1 MAMVLHPRSKT
12 TYETRFFIKNSNLTI
27 DELAAKFSINRKTVM
42 KWKKADSVED
52 KRSGPKKPKSVLS
65 SQEQSILCEFRRT
78 TKLSLDDIFIAFCE
92 KIPTLSRS
100 NLHRCLQRNGL
111 SARPVDENEKR
122 EKKKFKDYPPGFA
135 HIDITEIR
143 LKAVKYYFF
152 VAIDR
157 TTKYIFAQ
165 LFDKMTIENS
175 CQFLTDFLADYPIKV
190 VKILTDNGAQ
200 FTYKLLAKH
209 LQPKDS
215 KVHKFDQICQKNGV
229 EHRLTKFR
237 SPWTNG
243 QVEITNKMI
252 KNATVKQFFY
262 TDIDEL
268 KQHIDSF
275 LPYYNHQK
283 PCKKLDFIPPYQK
296 IIDYYVKDPI
306 IFKENPMDKIMGLN
320 K

>member
-175 CQFLTDFLADYPIKV
+175 CQFLTDFLADYPSILKNSHTSIKQ
-190 VKILTDNGAQ
+190 LNEMLCLQ
-200 FTYKLLAKH
+200 FKY
-209 LQPKDS
+209 
-215 KVHKFDQICQKNGV
+215 
-229 EHRLTKFR
+229 
-237 SPWTNG
+237 
-243 QVEITNKMI
+243 
-252 KNATVKQFFY
+252 
-262 TDIDEL
+262 
-268 KQHIDSF
+268 SF
-275 LPYYNHQK
+275 
-283 PCKKLDFIPPYQK
+283 I
-296 IIDYYVKDPI
+296 
-306 IFKENPMDKIMGLN
+306 
-320 K
+320 